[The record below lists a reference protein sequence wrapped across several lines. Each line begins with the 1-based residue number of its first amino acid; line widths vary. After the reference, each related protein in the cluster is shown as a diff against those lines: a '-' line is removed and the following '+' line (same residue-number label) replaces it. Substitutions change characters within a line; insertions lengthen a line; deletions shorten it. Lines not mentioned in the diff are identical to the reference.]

1 MAEAKHGR
9 QGIAANPLEG
19 SSTQDKTLKPIVAG
33 AAREPR
39 RGSQTM
45 RDRQAAGVIEAATA
59 FELSPKGHRA
69 ALIKGNPTVSKMTAD
84 DFNRYTD
91 ADIESQAI
99 TWGVKEGQRERSC
112 RLKLANFLES
122 HRVTLVNLF
131 LIIIDVV
138 AVACELMLANVCEV
152 STHGSGG
159 HRRMSGTGDSVEGE
173 VEHQNEVVHHIE
185 AALHWTSVSILGVFL
200 VQQFLLMYALGRG
213 YCRKYALMVDFVV
226 IVVALVL
233 ETAIS
238 STAAGFLVAVLSWRA
253 IRLLHGIFVS
263 IESEHHTYHKA
274 LHKAEEIHEQLV
286 QRSSYWFV
294 MAQYYRLRA
303 VGRRITRAVESSYR
317 PQVFKERTQR
327 ARAMRQER
335 PATPKVTPG
344 KRKH

>member
-1 MAEAKHGR
+1 MARLREWCRTCAVAV
-9 QGIAANPLEG
+9 AA
-19 SSTQDKTLKPIVAG
+19 
-33 AAREPR
+33 
-39 RGSQTM
+39 
-45 RDRQAAGVIEAATA
+45 A

-69 ALIKGNPTVSKMTAD
+69 ALIKGKPTVSKMTAD

-185 AALHWTSVSILGVFL
+185 AALHWTSVSILCVFL
-200 VQQFLLMYALGRG
+200 VQQFLLMYALGE
-213 YCRKYALMVDFVV
+213 CRCCRLCY
-226 IVVALVL
+226 
-233 ETAIS
+233 S
-238 STAAGFLVAVLSWRA
+238 AARSPCLRLACRSW
-253 IRLLHGIFVS
+253 LL
-263 IESEHHTYHKA
+263 
-274 LHKAEEIHEQLV
+274 
-286 QRSSYWFV
+286 
-294 MAQYYRLRA
+294 
-303 VGRRITRAVESSYR
+303 
-317 PQVFKERTQR
+317 
-327 ARAMRQER
+327 
-335 PATPKVTPG
+335 PKVCAYG
-344 KRKH
+344 GLRRHRRGAGARNCHIQYCG